1 MNTAQQEKYPR
12 IRIFCPINYACLD
25 SNGNVVRERMAIG
38 IGISQKEIIIES
50 TNIITSEYVLVYHV
64 DRKSKLIEIKGK
76 VGSCRKS
83 ENGKY
88 KTEIHFEGSREKNI
102 YFVKKIINA

>member
-1 MNTAQQEKYPR
+1 
-12 IRIFCPINYACLD
+12 
-25 SNGNVVRERMAIG
+25 MAVS

-50 TNIITSEYVLVYHV
+50 TNIISSEYVLLYHV
-64 DRKSKLIEIKGK
+64 DQNGKLVEIKGK
-76 VGSCRKS
+76 IGSCKKS

-88 KTEIHFEGSREKNI
+88 KTEIHFEGPREKNI

>member
-1 MNTAQQEKYPR
+1 MNTAQQDKYPR
-12 IRIFCPINYACLD
+12 IKIFCPINYACLD
-25 SNGNVVRERMAIG
+25 SNGNILRERMAIG
-38 IGISQKEIIIES
+38 TGISQKDIIIES

-64 DRKSKLIEIKGK
+64 DQKGKLVEIKGK
-76 VGSCRKS
+76 IGSCKKS

-88 KTEIHFEGSREKNI
+88 KAEIHFEGPREKNI

>member
-1 MNTAQQEKYPR
+1 MAHQDKYPR
-12 IRIFCPINYACLD
+12 IKIFCPINYACLD
-25 SNGNVVRERMAIG
+25 SNGNIVRERMAIG

-64 DRKSKLIEIKGK
+64 DQKGRLIEIKGK
-76 VGSCRKS
+76 IGSCKKS

-88 KTEIHFEGSREKNI
+88 KTEIHFQGPHEKNVN
-102 YFVKKIINA
+102 FVKKIIRA